1 MPFLDEIDFRESVTK
16 IIGET
21 EYKDEKIK
29 RVKSRKTIRFGRDWC
44 FTYYTS
50 NELFILVLQ

>member
-16 IIGET
+16 SLV
-21 EYKDEKIK
+21 K
-29 RVKSRKTIRFGRDWC
+29 RNTRMKNKGVKSRKTIRFGRDWC